1 MMTKFLKHGAGSATK
16 AARYVLANLDHK
28 NKERAGVSCLRGNPE
43 LFAAIADSSG
53 FVQRYTSGVIAFA
66 PTDDPSEQDIQDV
79 LDSFEALA
87 FAGLEKK
94 DYHFCAVQHDED
106 DGSKHIHIL
115 IPRVHLGTQKSL
127 NIAPPGWQSTF
138 DVWRDLWNEK
148 KGWASPAD
156 PARRRR
162 VSPKFDALYEKDK
175 LKNRETT
182 RELLADMIEEQ
193 IKQGLIK
200 NRDDIVSFLKTDLS
214 DVLEVTRTTKKSV
227 SVRVLDAKTNTRLT
241 GVFFDDDF
249 DAEAWLATA
258 KEAGAGDRDTADAA
272 RSTEA
277 DQERIRQLE
286 KRLAAI
292 TEKRAA
298 RHAKTYEIKPK
309 HIEKSALRA
318 AERAD
323 ESDKMDDQN
332 TSFADN
338 FERGFY
344 LDRDNSDH
352 IRDDAEAAL
361 GRADTH
367 RDNEQ
372 RSKATDFRESKL
384 AQLRTE
390 RGEACDLSPF
400 IKPISRNLSEAQKHE
415 YTARNAALD
424 VAERAV
430 RRLFEKL
437 IDATAER
444 FKLDAASRII
454 AEANANIATSIANIR
469 KGIRRK
475 MRNDNNELETFKS
488 QVNLVQYALSKGY
501 SVDPRRTS
509 QNSTYMRHSAT
520 DERIV
525 VATSAQGH
533 GIYFTIGSERDSG
546 TIIDFVQNKQ
556 GLNLGQTRK
565 ALRPWAGL
573 SQPTAAV
580 KRVRDAVAGDPATY
594 TKPKPV
600 ADAQLRLERLK
611 AEYVSLKPYSNN
623 YLLERGLSAETLQ
636 HFSKQIKQDGRSNA
650 CFFHRNEQGKITGWE
665 KKNKGFTGF
674 SGGGVKGLFIQKA
687 DGTAKTETVVI
698 CESAIDAMSFYQLDY
713 NPTDEYVAIGG
724 APSSEQLDMLLSV
737 IKQRYAHVSIALDN
751 DEAGQALTE
760 KLAVLFEQHS
770 IPYDVMKPESKDWN
784 DDLMN
789 NTQKQENRNGIQDKQ
804 KD

>member
-16 AARYVLANLDHK
+16 AARYVLSNLDHK

-66 PTDDPSEQDIQDV
+66 PTDNPSDQDIQDV

-193 IKQGLIK
+193 IKTGLIK
-200 NRDDIVSFLKTDLS
+200 NRNDIISFFKNDLS

-249 DAEAWLATA
+249 DAQSWLATA
-258 KEAGAGDRDTADAA
+258 KEAGAGDRDAADAA
-272 RSTEA
+272 RSTKA
-277 DQERIRQLE
+277 DQKRIRELE
-286 KRLAAI
+286 QRLADI
-292 TEKRAA
+292 TERRAA

-309 HIEKSALRA
+309 HVKESALRA

-323 ESDKMDDQN
+323 ESDRMDDQN
-332 TSFADN
+332 ASLAHT

-361 GRADTH
+361 ERADTH

-384 AQLRTE
+384 AQLRKE
-390 RGEACDLSPF
+390 RGEAGDLSSF
-400 IKPISRNLSEAQKHE
+400 VRPITRDLTEVQKNE
-415 YTARNAALD
+415 YAARNAALEI
-424 VAERAV
+424 VERTV
-430 RRLFEKL
+430 RERFGNILRV
-437 IDATAER
+437 IAER
-444 FKLDAASRII
+444 FKIDAASQSF
-454 AEANANIATSIANIR
+454 ADANARIAAAAAKLTN
-469 KGIRRK
+469 GVRRK
-475 MRNDNNELETFKS
+475 MKNDSNELETFKS
-488 QVNLVQYALSKGY
+488 QINLVEYALSQGY
-501 SVDPRRTS
+501 SVDPNRTS
-509 QNSTYMRHSAT
+509 QNSTYLRHNGT
-520 DERIV
+520 DERLV

-533 GIYFTIGSERDSG
+533 GIYFTIGSEGDNG

-556 GLNLGQTRK
+556 GLNLGQVRK
-565 ALRPWAGL
+565 TLRPFAGL

-580 KRVRDAVAGDPATY
+580 KSVREVIAGDPTVYA
-594 TKPKPV
+594 KPRPV

-611 AEYVSLKPYSNN
+611 ADYVSLKPYSSN
-623 YLLERGLSAETLQ
+623 YLSERGLSAETLQ
-636 HFSKQIKQDGRSNA
+636 HFSKQIKQDERSNA
-650 CFFHRNEQGKITGWE
+650 CFLHRNAAGGVIGWE

-674 SGGGVKGLFIQKA
+674 SSCGTKGLFVQKA
-687 DGTAKTETVVI
+687 DEAAKTENMI
-698 CESAIDAMSFYQLDY
+698 IFESAIDAMSFHQLDY
-713 NPTDEYVAIGG
+713 NSADEYVAVGG

-751 DEAGQALTE
+751 DEAGQALIE
-760 KLAVLFEQHS
+760 KLSVLFDNNA
-770 IPYDVMKPESKDWN
+770 IPYDVINPNSKDWN

-789 NTQKQENRNGIQDKQ
+789 NTQKQENKNGIQDKQ
-804 KD
+804 KG